1 MSDVLEFHIACPQCN
16 SNTATTST
24 AKYKVVYHVCND
36 NGGQQDHKMKIKLG
50 VTIVIT
56 VLTSTGVLDTP
67 LWKTM
72 QRVGNAKQR
81 ET

>member
-1 MSDVLEFHIACPQCN
+1 
-16 SNTATTST
+16 
-24 AKYKVVYHVCND
+24 
-36 NGGQQDHKMKIKLG
+36 

-72 QRVGNAKQR
+72 QRVGNAKWR
-81 ET
+81 FYSFLDSCMG

>member
-1 MSDVLEFHIACPQCN
+1 MLEFHIACPMYN
-16 SNTATTST
+16 YSNIATTST
-24 AKYKVVYHVCND
+24 PKYKVVYQPSND
-36 NGGQQDHKMKIKLG
+36 NEGKIKLD

-72 QRVGNAKQR
+72 QRVGNAKWHFYSFLYSYMA
-81 ET
+81 